1 MKFLDLSGLLVLS
14 AVEAKPQGRTR
25 VGWKKRPV
33 RFSKPDRSFHYICC
47 MVAMYF
53 LFISGGEIFFIMF
66 IVVMVFGADKIPG
79 IAKGLGKGMRQLKD
93 ATEDIKQEIQKSA
106 DKQGID
112 TSFVTDI
119 KKDIDDVKDNL
130 TSGIGTDIKKEVDQV
145 KKKVEDISGTV
156 KRS

>member
-1 MKFLDLSGLLVLS
+1 
-14 AVEAKPQGRTR
+14 
-25 VGWKKRPV
+25 
-33 RFSKPDRSFHYICC
+33 
-47 MVAMYF
+47 
-53 LFISGGEIFFIMF
+53 MF

-119 KKDIDDVKDNL
+119 KKDIDDVKGNL
-130 TSGIGTDIKKEVDQV
+130 TSGLSKEINEVKDGVEKFSGSIKRK
-145 KKKVEDISGTV
+145 
-156 KRS
+156 

>member
-1 MKFLDLSGLLVLS
+1 
-14 AVEAKPQGRTR
+14 
-25 VGWKKRPV
+25 
-33 RFSKPDRSFHYICC
+33 
-47 MVAMYF
+47 
-53 LFISGGEIFFIMF
+53 MF

-119 KKDIDDVKDNL
+119 KKDIDEVKGNL
-130 TSGIGTDIKKEVDQV
+130 TSGLSKEIDEVKDGVEKFSGSIKRK
-145 KKKVEDISGTV
+145 
-156 KRS
+156 